1 MTRFDDELKNAL
13 RRQEPPDGFADRV
26 LARAAEQ
33 SSRQIRRTWRDSWL
47 RAFAQPLAPANLIR
61 WAAVVVVAVALTAG
75 GVHYRNLQRERAQGE
90 AAKARLLLALR
101 IAGSKLQ
108 LAKARVGQINS
119 DSIHP
124 GQVDSDQLHSNPNS
138 DPTANQQERE

>member
-1 MTRFDDELKNAL
+1 MTRFEDELKNAL
-13 RRQEPPDGFADRV
+13 HRQEAPDGFADRV

-33 SSRQIRRTWRDSWL
+33 GSRQVKLTWRDSWL
-47 RAFAQPLAPANLIR
+47 KIFAQPLAPANLLR
-61 WAAVVVVAVALTAG
+61 WAAVAVIAVALVLG

-108 LAKARVGQINS
+108 LAKTRVDQINS
-119 DSIHP
+119 DQVNP
-124 GQVDSDQLHSNPNS
+124 GQHNS
-138 DPTANQQERE
+138 DPMENQQERE